1 MKIKHKSQEN
11 YLDFTKKS
19 IINKMK
25 AGAYASA
32 DDYNFNTPEF
42 RKTFLQ
48 LCKYINVN
56 APRQEFK
63 VFYKKINTLS
73 LILFGV
79 NLEIINGSYYLPY
92 IYYLYKDTVKFKKI
106 NINQMGAF
114 NFEDVTFE
122 QLMREKLN
130 GETYTSLLFDFIS
143 NPERNNII
151 SNKKNIT
158 FENLLKK
165 LNEKIIENHQK
176 FLEMP
181 QQYQQQQMQ
190 PQVQQSYQQP
200 YQRQIQSQ
208 VQQSY
213 QRQIQPQVQQLYQP
227 QMQPQIQ
234 QPYQRE
240 MQQLYP
246 QQMQQS
252 YHQQQIPQK
261 IKQLTEEF
269 NTLIKYQNKILSNP
283 FPTNKNKDDIR
294 EMTIH
299 QQQLKENIK
308 KELEI
313 ISDPIIKNILQN
325 QLQQLTNRE
334 RQIKLFKNKKGIFNI
349 TDKTDIYICDDPT
362 IEVLIKSDG
371 NIFFGYNQNLILKT
385 SDGLYKFYYKY
396 SYRNGKFFELK
407 TNLEEKE
414 IVISLIP
421 TYDILCL
428 YFATK
433 DLPNRRE
440 LQQNLQKRIDEAKA
454 NISKT
459 GEAFFKLDHSNF
471 DKEDI
476 TPKIQNPTLEQNK
489 ITNVKH
495 KNFGKVKKRRV
506 TEKTYIFFGTKTT
519 NSNLRHVSPWFS
531 YVCFRED
538 NNVYF
543 IEKSKLNEK
552 KLLYNFPY
560 IYPLEDL
567 ISFILLRRM
576 ITGDTKFAD
585 IIYSEALRTIKTL
598 KTIKLTEKITK
609 NKNPG
614 NWEYGK
620 NNRLK
625 PKAEYYKKREEE
637 TKKLQQTA
645 LLPRS
650 SQIVKIFNNF

>member
-1 MKIKHKSQEN
+1 MKKKYESN
-11 YLDFTKKS
+11 FTKINTSKKS
-19 IINKMK
+19 IGNKIVKINKMK
-25 AGAYASA
+25 GGA
-32 DDYNFNTPEF
+32 DDYNFNEPNF
-42 RKTFLQ
+42 KQFFLNK
-48 LCKYINVN
+48 CKYINTN
-56 APRQEFK
+56 ITEGNFK
-63 VFYKKINTLS
+63 VLYRKMYKLS
-73 LILFGV
+73 IILFGV
-79 NLEIINGSYYLPY
+79 NLELINSSYYLPY
-92 IYYLYKDTVKFKKI
+92 IYYLYNDTIKFKKI
-106 NINQMGAF
+106 EKKANGFTFTDIT
-114 NFEDVTFE
+114 FEDLSNVRFV
-122 QLMREKLN
+122 LDS
-130 GETYTSLLFDFIS
+130 YTSLLFDFLSDPAKHNIFY
-143 NPERNNII
+143 NNRNED
-151 SNKKNIT
+151 
-158 FENLLKK
+158 FYNLLTK
-165 LNEKIIENHQK
+165 LNEKMIQQ
-176 FLEMP
+176 MQ
-181 QQYQQQQMQ
+181 QQYPRQMQQQMQ
-190 PQVQQSYQQP
+190 PRV
-200 YQRQIQSQ
+200 
-208 VQQSY
+208 
-213 QRQIQPQVQQLYQP
+213 
-227 QMQPQIQ
+227 
-234 QPYQRE
+234 
-240 MQQLYP
+240 QQLYP
-246 QQMQQS
+246 QQMPQQMQQS
-252 YHQQQIPQK
+252 YQQQQIPQK

-283 FPTNKNKDDIR
+283 FPTNQNKDDIR
-294 EMTIH
+294 EMTKL

-334 RQIKLFKNKKGIFNI
+334 LQIKLFKNKQGIFNI
-349 TDKTDIYICDDPT
+349 IDKTDIYICDDPT
-362 IEVLIKSDG
+362 IEVLIKSNG

-396 SYRNGKFFELK
+396 SYLNRNFFELK
-407 TNLEEKE
+407 TNLEEKNQYKIKIDGQLEEKE
-414 IVISLIP
+414 IDISLIP

-471 DKEDI
+471 DKEAI
-476 TPKIQNPTLEQNK
+476 IPKIQNPTLEKNK

-519 NSNLRHVSPWFS
+519 NSNLRHVSPSFS

-552 KLLYNFPY
+552 KSLYNFPY

-576 ITGDTKFAD
+576 ITPDTNFAD
-585 IIYSEALRTIKTL
+585 KIYAEAQRTIKTL
-598 KTIKLTEKITK
+598 KTIKFTEKITK

-614 NWEYGK
+614 NWQYGK
-620 NNRLK
+620 NNRLY
-625 PKAEYYKKREEE
+625 PKAEYYEKREEE
-637 TKKLQQTA
+637 TKKLQQTSV
-645 LLPRS
+645 LPRS
-650 SQIVKIFNNF
+650 SSEIVKIFNSF